1 MPEPIETP
9 TVNRA
14 LTDPVTVAAALA
26 AGKKVPPDATLI
38 LIQDH
43 LEAMSYFDWY
53 EEEADATARAGV
65 AWRLWVA
72 LSVHM
77 DVEEKL
83 FYPAAAEATGDKEMI
98 DRAYAE
104 HAAAKKIL
112 NDIGAA
118 LNGQGEL
125 ADPLMTSLRV
135 AIEEHVIEEESELF
149 PEVRETGLDLYTLGA
164 KMAVLRVER
173 LLEITG
179 RGTMLSD
186 PATGKGPAKASSQT
200 KGRAKKKS
208 K

>member
-26 AGKKVPPDATLI
+26 AGKKVPPDATQI

-53 EEEADATARAGV
+53 EEEANATARAGV

-83 FYPAAAEATGDKEMI
+83 FYPAAAEATGDKELV
-98 DRAYAE
+98 DHAYAE
-104 HAAAKKIL
+104 HAAARKFV
-112 NDIGAA
+112 DEIGAA
-118 LNGQGEL
+118 LRGEGEL
-125 ADPLMTSLRV
+125 SDATVTSLRV
-135 AIEEHVIEEESELF
+135 AIEEHVVEEESELF

-164 KMAVLRVER
+164 QMAALRVQR
-173 LLEITG
+173 LMEITG
-179 RGTMLSD
+179 RD
-186 PATGKGPAKASSQT
+186 PMPGKPRADKTSAKSRSRT
-200 KGRAKKKS
+200 KSRAKKKT